1 MICKILL
8 PTEIFFNKEVSKVV
22 AEAGNGKFCLLPQHI
37 DFVAAVVPG
46 VLSIIPTDG
55 AAEEFYAIDEGILTK
70 KGNDVMISTRNAMRI
85 PDLGMLKQVV
95 EEQFK
100 TLDDK
105 EKAARTAAARLEA
118 DLVRRFMELRKNG

>member
-1 MICKILL
+1 MNCKILL
-8 PTEIFFNKEVSKVV
+8 PSEVFLNKEVAKVV

-37 DFVAAVVPG
+37 DFVAGIVPG
-46 VLSIIPTDG
+46 VLSLIPVG
-55 AAEEFYAIDEGILTK
+55 GKEEFYAVDEGTLIK
-70 KGNDVMISTRNAMRI
+70 KGDDVLVSTRNALRI

-100 TLDDK
+100 KLDDR

-118 DLVRRFMELRKNG
+118 DLVRRFMELKKYG